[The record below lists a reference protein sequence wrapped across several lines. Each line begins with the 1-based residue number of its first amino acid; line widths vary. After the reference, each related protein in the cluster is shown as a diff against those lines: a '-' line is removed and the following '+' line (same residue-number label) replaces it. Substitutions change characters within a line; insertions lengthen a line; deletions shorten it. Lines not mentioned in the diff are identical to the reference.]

1 MLHTQKGERIVEF
14 LESLT
19 QDQRNEIDRAC
30 MNQLFED
37 WCNAKADEG
46 SLILEAYL
54 MDFASFELQ
63 QQYGEFY
70 ND

>member
-1 MLHTQKGERIVEF
+1 MKFINN
-14 LESLT
+14 LT
-19 QDQRNEIDRAC
+19 QEQRDEIDRAC

-46 SLILEAYL
+46 DLVLESYL